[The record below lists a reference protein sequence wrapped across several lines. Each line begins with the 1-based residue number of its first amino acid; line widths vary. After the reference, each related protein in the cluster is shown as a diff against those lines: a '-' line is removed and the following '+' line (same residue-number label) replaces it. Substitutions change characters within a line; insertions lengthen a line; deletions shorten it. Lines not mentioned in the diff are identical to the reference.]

1 MLLLAAEYVEGDA
14 ALRAEMWAEMDA
26 ADGHRASAPTII
38 FDSTAEPESF
48 SSCTSAS
55 ATIIIDSAAE
65 QEAFSSTRS

>member
-26 ADGHRASAPTII
+26 ADGHRRVI

-65 QEAFSSTRS
+65 QESFSSTRS